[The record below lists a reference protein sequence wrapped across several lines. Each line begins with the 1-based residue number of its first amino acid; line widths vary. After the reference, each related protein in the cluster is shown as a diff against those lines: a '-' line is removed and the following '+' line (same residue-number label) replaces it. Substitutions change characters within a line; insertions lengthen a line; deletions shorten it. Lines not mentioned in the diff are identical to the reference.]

1 MSGLL
6 AVTAEPLRDRLAGPA
21 IRMLELCRA
30 AARAGLPATLLSLVA
45 CEIDD
50 PDVDLAAVDRAGLRD
65 RVRTARELGCAVLI
79 QGDVLNLHP
88 WLADVDVPIV
98 VDAYDPFHLEQLE
111 QARALGETRR
121 RIVVRDCVAALN
133 RQLSRA
139 DLVLA
144 GSDRQRDL
152 WLGHLAALGRVNPV
166 TYDDDHHLA
175 GLLRIVPFGVQDGF
189 PVDGDGP
196 APGPVMRGVLR
207 GVDAESVIALWTGG
221 LYEWFDPLLVLESV
235 SMAVAS
241 GRAGADRLRLVFL
254 GTSHPVLGEPTPSEL
269 AVRERA
275 ADLGL
280 VGSVVHLVDRW
291 VPYAERAGWLAEA
304 DLAVLAHR
312 PGLETE
318 FAFRT
323 RVLDHLWAG
332 LPTVGTAGD
341 VLVDRLAAAGAAIA
355 VPPGD
360 TAGFADALAALAG
373 SPAARAEAAARSS
386 ELADDYRWDRVA
398 EPLIE
403 FCRAPRRAPDLV
415 LPAAA
420 RAVLGLH
427 RHPAR
432 RDTVERV
439 QAAIGE
445 GGPGELLRRAT
456 RRVTGG

>member
-6 AVTAEPLRDRLAGPA
+6 AVSGEPLRDRMAGPA
-21 IRMLELCRA
+21 IRMLELSRA
-30 AARAGLPATLLSLVA
+30 VARAGLPATLLSLTA
-45 CEIDD
+45 CEISD
-50 PDVDLAAVDRAGLRD
+50 PAVDLAAVDRAGLRD

-111 QARALGETRR
+111 QARPLGETRR

-175 GLLRIVPFGVQDGF
+175 GLLRIVPFGVPDG
-189 PVDGDGP
+189 VAEP
-196 APGPVMRGVLR
+196 AAGAVMRGVLP
-207 GVDAESVIALWTGG
+207 GVDAGSVIALWTGG
-221 LYEWFDPLLVLESV
+221 LYEWFDPMLVLE
-235 SMAVAS
+235 AVAAAAAD
-241 GRAGADRLRLVFL
+241 GAAAADRLRLVFL
-254 GTSHPVLGEPTPSEL
+254 GTSHPVLGEPTPTEL

-275 ADLGL
+275 AELGL
-280 VGSVVHLVDRW
+280 IGSVVHLVDRW
-291 VPYAERAGWLAEA
+291 VPYDERAGWLAEA
-304 DLAVLAHR
+304 DIAVLAHR

-341 VLVDRLAAAGAAIA
+341 VLVDRVAATGAGVA

-360 TAGFADALAALAG
+360 TAGFAAALAALAG
-373 SPAARAEAAARSS
+373 SPTARAEAATLAR
-386 ELADDYRWDRVA
+386 ELADEYRWDRVA
-398 EPLIE
+398 EPLVE
-403 FCRAPRRAPDLV
+403 FCRAPRRAPDLT

-420 RAVLGLH
+420 RAVLGLP

-432 RDTVERV
+432 RDVVERV
-439 QAAIGE
+439 QGAIGE
-445 GGPGELLRRAT
+445 GGAGELLRRAT
-456 RRVTGG
+456 RRVTPGS